1 MKRIVLSAD
10 GDRMVYL
17 VPDEVAEQ
25 LERYCD
31 RFWTWMQQSPH
42 AAKYRVGGCCCYN
55 ECILIPTNTARSI
68 SQMRH
73 LKKILNAYVMNC
85 IRSQE

>member
-42 AAKYRVGGCCCYN
+42 AVKYRVGG
-55 ECILIPTNTARSI
+55 
-68 SQMRH
+68 
-73 LKKILNAYVMNC
+73 
-85 IRSQE
+85 

>member
-31 RFWTWMQQSPH
+31 RFWTWMQQSRTRQNTGW
-42 AAKYRVGGCCCYN
+42 AAAAVTTR
-55 ECILIPTNTARSI
+55 RI
-68 SQMRH
+68 S
-73 LKKILNAYVMNC
+73 
-85 IRSQE
+85 STT